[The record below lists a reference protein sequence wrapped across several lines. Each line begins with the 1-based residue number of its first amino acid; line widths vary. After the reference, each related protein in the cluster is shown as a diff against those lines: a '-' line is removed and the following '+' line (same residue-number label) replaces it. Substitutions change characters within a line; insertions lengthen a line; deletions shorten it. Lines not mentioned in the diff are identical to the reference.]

1 MSDGIKYK
9 YIEVKNIIK
18 EYGYE
23 LLSDKYVNARTKL
36 SIKDIDGYKYQITLS
51 NLMSNKTPQ
60 KVSPNNIYSIENI
73 KHYIITNKLDVE
85 LISNN
90 YNNSTENLIFKC
102 SCGKIFNVSY
112 SKFINR
118 NKIKCN
124 DCNIKISANNRKH
137 NLDFVKLK
145 FIEYGYVPLFD
156 SYETCEHKLKCMNAD
171 GYIGFLSYVNL
182 THGYTFAVFKMD
194 NPYIVK
200 NMQNYILINNITS
213 KLLSETLNSYYD
225 KLLFKCDCGNTY
237 STTWSSFMDQQI
249 FRCPT
254 CSRKKSSLAI
264 ITEDFLKELNV
275 EFECEVKF
283 EDCIDKSY
291 LFFDYKIIT
300 SDNNCI
306 VIEVDGQMHF
316 KAGYNK
322 ELGLYNQQRR
332 DKIKDNY
339 CKNNNIK
346 LIRIPYWEYDNDNY
360 KEIIKKG
367 LKNIIT
373 TH

>member
-9 YIEVKNIIK
+9 YIEVRNIIK
-18 EYGYE
+18 KYGYE
-23 LLSDKYVNARTKL
+23 LLSDKYINARTKL
-36 SIKDIDGYKYQITLS
+36 NIKDIEGYKYQITLS
-51 NLMSNKTPQ
+51 NLMYNKTPQ
-60 KVSPNNIYSIENI
+60 RVSPTNSYSIENI
-73 KHYIITNKLDVE
+73 KNYIITNKLDVE

-102 SCGKIFNVSY
+102 SCG
-112 SKFINR
+112 
-118 NKIKCN
+118 
-124 DCNIKISANNRKH
+124 
-137 NLDFVKLK
+137 
-145 FIEYGYVPLFD
+145 
-156 SYETCEHKLKCMNAD
+156 
-171 GYIGFLSYVNL
+171 
-182 THGYTFAVFKMD
+182 
-194 NPYIVK
+194 
-200 NMQNYILINNITS
+200 
-213 KLLSETLNSYYD
+213 
-225 KLLFKCDCGNTY
+225 NTY

-249 FRCPT
+249 FRCST

-264 ITEDFLKELNV
+264 ITEDFLKELKV

-300 SDNNCI
+300 TENNYI
-306 VIEVDGQMHF
+306 LIEVDGQMHF
-316 KAGYNK
+316 KAGYDK

-346 LIRIPYWEYDNDNY
+346 LIRIPYWEFDNDNY